1 MYANLK
7 KLINK
12 RRWTRMLAEYVLI
25 TIASFIYAVAVSLF
39 LDPNQLAPGGITGIA
54 VILSFL
60 TVIPTGM
67 WYLIMNIPVMI
78 LGLWKLGWKVIVST
92 LYSILLIS
100 WFTDLIA
107 VIPPVTT
114 DPLAAAIAGAAL
126 QAISL
131 AAIFRAGATTGGT
144 DIIVKVLR
152 LRYKHIKTGVLLFIL
167 DLVVVVSSGIVF
179 RNFNIAL
186 YAMIVVVLT
195 SYIIDVVLY
204 GRDGAKMVYI
214 ISDCPETITKRILE
228 ELDVGVTYIN
238 GQGAYSMKDKKVIL
252 CVIRKPVYPKVEEIV
267 KEEDPEAFLIV
278 TDATEIYGEG
288 YKSYFAPKL

>member
-1 MYANLK
+1 MYTKLK
-7 KLINK
+7 KFVNK
-12 RRWTRMLAEYVLI
+12 RRSTRLLAEYILI
-25 TIASFIYAVAVSLF
+25 TVASFIYAVAVSLF
-39 LDPNQLAPGGITGIA
+39 LDPNNLAPGGITGLA
-54 VILSFL
+54 VILSAV
-60 TVIPTGM
+60 TIIPTGM

-114 DPLAAAIAGAAL
+114 DPLAAALTGAAL

-131 AAIFRAGATTGGT
+131 AAIFKAGATTGGT

-152 LRYKHIKTGVLLFIL
+152 LRYKHIKTGMLLFLL
-167 DLVVVVSSGIVF
+167 DLVVVVTSGVVF
-179 RNFNIAL
+179 KDFNTAL

-195 SYIIDVVLY
+195 SFLIDLVLY

-214 ISDCPETITKRILE
+214 ISDAPEAITKRILE
-228 ELDVGVTYIN
+228 ELDVGVTYIQ
-238 GQGAYSMKDKKVIL
+238 GQGAYSRKDKRVIL
-252 CVIRKPVYPKVEEIV
+252 CVLRKQMYPKAEEIV

>member
-1 MYANLK
+1 
-7 KLINK
+7 
-12 RRWTRMLAEYVLI
+12 MLAEYVLI